1 MEVSQGANLIG
12 MSVFPVDVCPYSLL
26 SKKKKK
32 LLYFNYTL
40 IPRA

>member
-32 LLYFNYTL
+32 IYYTL
-40 IPRA
+40 ITL